1 VRRDGSIGFDGTAQP
16 LLSAFVMAT
25 TRGRLSRYRDIAW
38 FLAKYGRADFLHHS
52 DLEIPSAEDRPE
64 TAQNAEALARDLESL
79 GPTFIKLG
87 QLLSTRA
94 DLFSRPYLDA
104 LARLQDDIEPF
115 EYDAVERIVQEEL
128 GTRLSKAFAEFDP
141 VPVAAA
147 SLGQVHRAVLR
158 DGREVAVKVQ
168 RPDIREQVLKD
179 LDALDEVAR
188 LMDRFTGARRNLD
201 AARVLE
207 EFRRSLLAELDY
219 RQEAQHL
226 VTVSHELREFEQ
238 IVVPLPID
246 DYTTSRVLTMDFV
259 RGTKVTAVSGVERT
273 EFDGEELADALFRAY
288 LHQILVAGTF
298 HADPHPGNVFLT
310 EDHRIALLDLGMV
323 GRLTPPV
330 QERLL
335 RLLLAIG
342 EGRGDE
348 AASVAIEL
356 GERRDD
362 FEEAQIRRTIMDLV
376 AKYHQAPLRELNVGR
391 VMLEMSRGSAEH
403 GLKMSP
409 ELAMLGKTLLNLDEI
424 GRTLAPEFDVNAA
437 IRRNAMALMRRRMV
451 KAASPGNVLTSLLDV
466 KEFAERL
473 PGRVN
478 RILDSMAANDLRLK
492 VEIIDRGSIIE
503 GFQKVANRIALG
515 LVLAALIVGA
525 AMLMQVQTEFTIL
538 GYPGLAML
546 LFIAAAGGGFWMA
559 WVILAGD
566 VHRRT

>member
-1 VRRDGSIGFDGTAQP
+1 
-16 LLSAFVMAT
+16 MAT
-25 TRGRLSRYRDIAW
+25 TAPTKGRLSRYRDIAW
-38 FLAKYGRADFLHHS
+38 FLAKYGRAGFLNS
-52 DLEIPSAEDRPE
+52 TSIDDPSGDARPDTAE
-64 TAQNAEALARDLESL
+64 NAEALARDLEAL

-87 QLLSTRA
+87 QLLSTRG
-94 DLFSRPYLDA
+94 DLLPRPYIEA

-115 EYDAVERIVQEEL
+115 DYAEVEQIVQEEL
-128 GTRLSKAFAEFDP
+128 GTRLSKAFADFDP

-168 RPDIREQVLKD
+168 RPGIREQVLKD

-188 LMDRFTGARRNLD
+188 LMDRFTGARRNID
-201 AARVLE
+201 AARVLD
-207 EFRRSLLAELDY
+207 EFRKSLLAELDY

-226 VTVSHELREFEQ
+226 VTVSDELRDFED

-246 DYTTSRVLTMDFV
+246 DYTTPRVLTMDFV

-273 EFDGEELADALFRAY
+273 ELDGERLADALFRAY

-298 HADPHPGNVFLT
+298 HADPHPGNVFVT

-323 GRLTPPV
+323 GRLTPPL

-356 GERRDD
+356 GERRED
-362 FEEAQIRRTIMDLV
+362 FDEPQIRRTITGLV

-391 VMLEMSRGSAEH
+391 VVLEMSRSGSEH

-424 GRTLAPEFDVNAA
+424 GRALAPDFDVNAA
-437 IRRNAMALMRRRMV
+437 IRRNAMALMRRRML
-451 KAASPGNVLTSLLDV
+451 KAASPGNVLTSMLDV

-546 LFIAAAGGGFWMA
+546 LFMAAAGGGFWMA

>member
-1 VRRDGSIGFDGTAQP
+1 MPRLGWQAP
-16 LLSAFVMAT
+16 LA
-25 TRGRLSRYRDIAW
+25 RLSRYRDIAW
-38 FLAKYGRADFLHHS
+38 FLAKYGRSDFLTHA
-52 DLEIPSAEDRPE
+52 EIE
-64 TAQNAEALARDLESL
+64 TAPEKNQASAASHADAMVRDLESL
-79 GPTFIKLG
+79 GPTFIKFG

-94 DLFSRPYLDA
+94 DLLPPAALDA
-104 LARLQDDIEPF
+104 LARLQDNVEPF
-115 EYDAVERIVQEEL
+115 AFEDVERIVQQEL
-128 GTRLSKAFAEFDP
+128 GARLSKAFLEFDP

-158 DGREVAVKVQ
+158 DRREVAVKVQ
-168 RPDIREQVLKD
+168 RPGIGEQVAKD
-179 LDALDEVAR
+179 LDALDEIASLV
-188 LMDRFTGARRNLD
+188 DRFSGPRRNLD
-201 AARVLE
+201 AQRVLE

-226 VTVSHELREFEQ
+226 LTISHQLRDFER
-238 IVVPLPID
+238 IIVPLPIEN
-246 DYTTSRVLTMDFV
+246 YTTSRVLTMDFV
-259 RGTKVTAVSGVERT
+259 RGTKITAVSGVERT
-273 EFDGEELADALFRAY
+273 EFDGEQLADELFRAY
-288 LHQILVAGTF
+288 LQQILVDGVF

-310 EDHRIALLDLGMV
+310 PDHRIALIDLGMV
-323 GRLTPPV
+323 GRLTPPL

-342 EGRGDE
+342 DGRGDE
-348 AASVAIEL
+348 AASVAMDV
-356 GERRDD
+356 GERRED
-362 FEEAQIRRTIMDLV
+362 FDEVEMRRAIVELV

-391 VMLEMSRGSAEH
+391 VVLEIAQRGADH

-437 IRRNAMALMRRRMV
+437 IRRNSTDLMRRRMM
-451 KAASPGNVLTSLLDV
+451 KAASPGNLFASMLDV

-478 RILDSMAANDLRLK
+478 RILDAVAANDLRLK

-525 AMLMQVQTEFTIL
+525 AMLMRVPTRFTIL
-538 GYPGLAML
+538 GYPGLAIV
-546 LFIAAAGGGFWMA
+546 LFLAASAGGVWMA
-559 WVILAGD
+559 WTILAGD
-566 VHRRT
+566 VKARHH

>member
-1 VRRDGSIGFDGTAQP
+1 MT
-16 LLSAFVMAT
+16 T
-25 TRGRLSRYRDIAW
+25 TRERLSRYRDIAW
-38 FLAKYGRADFLHHS
+38 FLAKYGRGDFLMPAGTDAAVNES
-52 DLEIPSAEDRPE
+52 RADVAG
-64 TAQNAEALARDLESL
+64 NAEALARDLESL

-94 DLFSRPYLDA
+94 DLLPRPYIQA
-104 LARLQDDIEPF
+104 LARLQDDLVPF
-115 EYDAVERIVQEEL
+115 EYEEVERIVQEEL
-128 GTRLSKAFAEFDP
+128 GIRVSKAFAAFDR
-141 VPVAAA
+141 VPAAAA

-168 RPDIREQVLKD
+168 RPGIREQVLKD

-201 AARVLE
+201 AVRVLD
-207 EFRRSLLAELDY
+207 EFRRSLLVELDY

-226 VTVSHELREFEQ
+226 LTIRHELREFEQ
-238 IVVPLPID
+238 IVVPMPVD
-246 DYTTSRVLTMDFV
+246 DYTSSRVLTMDFV
-259 RGTKVTAVSGVERT
+259 RGTKITAISGVERT
-273 EFDGEELADALFRAY
+273 ELNGEELADALFRAY

-310 EDHRIALLDLGMV
+310 DDGRIALVDLGMV
-323 GRLTPPV
+323 GRLTPPL

-348 AASVAIEL
+348 AASVSIEL
-356 GERRDD
+356 GERRED
-362 FEEAQIRRTIMDLV
+362 FDEPQIRRTITDLV
-376 AKYHQAPLRELNVGR
+376 AKYHQAPLRDLNVGR
-391 VMLEMSRGSAEH
+391 VMLEVSRSGAEH

-424 GRTLAPEFDVNAA
+424 GRALAPEFDVNAA
-437 IRRNAMALMRRRMV
+437 IRRNAVALMRRRMM
-451 KAASPGNVLTSLLDV
+451 KAVSPGNVLTSVLDV

-478 RILDSMAANDLRLK
+478 RILDSVAANDLRLK
-492 VEIIDRGSIIE
+492 VEIIDRGSIID

-525 AMLMQVQTEFTIL
+525 AMLMQVQTEFTIF

-559 WVILAGD
+559 WVILASD

>member
-1 VRRDGSIGFDGTAQP
+1 MPKI
-16 LLSAFVMAT
+16 
-25 TRGRLSRYRDIAW
+25 RGRLSRYRDIAW
-38 FLAKYGRADFLHHS
+38 FLAKYGRADFLNHAGI
-52 DLEIPSAEDRPE
+52 DAAAAEERAD
-64 TAQNAEALARDLESL
+64 ADHNADALARDLEAL

-94 DLFSRPYLDA
+94 DLLAPRYLEA
-104 LARLQDDIEPF
+104 LARLQDDVEPF
-115 EYDAVERIVQEEL
+115 EFDEVERVVQEEL
-128 GTRLSKAFAEFDP
+128 GIRLSKAFAEFDP
-141 VPVAAA
+141 IPVAAA
-147 SLGQVHRAVLR
+147 SLGQVHRAELR

-168 RPDIREQVLKD
+168 RPNIREQVLKD
-179 LDALDEVAR
+179 LAALDEIASLV
-188 LMDRFTGARRNLD
+188 DRFATRRNVD
-201 AARVLE
+201 ASRVLD

-226 VTVSHELREFEQ
+226 ITISHQLRDFER
-238 IVVPLPID
+238 IVIPLPID
-246 DYTTSRVLTMDFV
+246 DYTTSRVLTMDFI
-259 RGTKVTAVSGVERT
+259 RGTKITMVSGVERT
-273 EFDGEELADALFRAY
+273 EFDGEGLADELFRAY
-288 LHQILVAGTF
+288 LKQILVDGIF

-310 EDHRIALLDLGMV
+310 EDHRIALIDLGMV
-323 GRLTPPV
+323 GRVTPPL

-348 AASVAIEL
+348 AASVAIDL

-362 FEEAQIRRTIMDLV
+362 FNEMEMRRAISDLV
-376 AKYHQAPLRELNVGR
+376 SKYHQAALRELNVGR
-391 VMLEMSRGSAEH
+391 VMLDMSHCGAEQ

-409 ELAMLGKTLLNLDEI
+409 ELTMLGKTLLNLDEI
-424 GRTLAPEFDVNAA
+424 GRTLAPDFDVNAA
-437 IRRNAMALMRRRMV
+437 IRDNATELMRHRMM
-451 KAASPGNVLTSLLDV
+451 KAASPGSLFTSILDV

-478 RILDSMAANDLRLK
+478 RILDAVAANDLRLK

-525 AMLMQVQTEFTIL
+525 AMLMRVPTRFTIL

-546 LFIAAAGGGFWMA
+546 LFLAAAGGGFWMA
-559 WVILAGD
+559 WGILAGD

>member
-1 VRRDGSIGFDGTAQP
+1 
-16 LLSAFVMAT
+16 MAT
-25 TRGRLSRYRDIAW
+25 MASPKGRLSRYRDIAW
-38 FLAKYGRADFLHHS
+38 FLAKYGRAGFLNS
-52 DLEIPSAEDRPE
+52 GSIEDAAGGE
-64 TAQNAEALARDLESL
+64 TADTTERAEALARDLESL

-87 QLLSTRA
+87 QLLSTRG
-94 DLFSRPYLDA
+94 DLLPRPYIEA
-104 LARLQDDIEPF
+104 LSRLQDDIEPF
-115 EYDAVERIVQEEL
+115 DYEAVEQIVQEEL
-128 GTRLSKAFAEFDP
+128 GTRLSKAFAEFDA
-141 VPVAAA
+141 VPIAAA
-147 SLGQVHRAVLR
+147 SLGQVHRGVLR

-168 RPDIREQVLKD
+168 RPGIREQVLKD

-201 AARVLE
+201 AARVLD
-207 EFRRSLLAELDY
+207 EFRKSLIAELDY

-226 VTVSHELREFEQ
+226 VTVSEELRDFEE
-238 IVVPLPID
+238 ILVPLPID

-259 RGTKVTAVSGVERT
+259 RGVKVTAVSGVERT
-273 EFDGEELADALFRAY
+273 ELDGEALADSLFRAY

-323 GRLTPPV
+323 GRLTPPL

-335 RLLLAIG
+335 RLLLSIG

-356 GERRDD
+356 GERRED
-362 FEEAQIRRTIMDLV
+362 FDEARIRRTITELV

-391 VMLEMSRGSAEH
+391 VVLEMSRSGSEH

-424 GRTLAPEFDVNAA
+424 GRALAPEFDVNAA
-437 IRRNAMALMRRRMV
+437 IRRNAMALMRRRML
-451 KAASPGNVLTSLLDV
+451 KAASPGHVLTSMLDV

-478 RILDSMAANDLRLK
+478 RILESVAANDLRLK

-525 AMLMQVQTEFTIL
+525 AMLMQVPTDFTIL

-546 LFIAAAGGGFWMA
+546 LFMLAAGGGFWMA

>member
-1 VRRDGSIGFDGTAQP
+1 
-16 LLSAFVMAT
+16 MAT
-25 TRGRLSRYRDIAW
+25 TKGRLSRYRDIAW
-38 FLAKYGRADFLHHS
+38 FLAKYGRADFLNHA
-52 DLEIPSAEDRPE
+52 EIEAAPASDRPG
-64 TAQNAEALARDLESL
+64 AVADAEAFARDLESL
-79 GPTFIKLG
+79 GPTFIKFG

-94 DLFSRPYLDA
+94 DLLPPPYLEA

-115 EYDAVERIVQEEL
+115 EYEAVEQIVQEEL
-128 GTRLSKAFAEFDP
+128 GTRLSKAFAEFDR

-168 RPDIREQVLKD
+168 RPDIREQVMKD

-188 LMDRFTGARRNLD
+188 LMDRFSGTRRNLD
-201 AARVLE
+201 ATRVLE
-207 EFRRSLLAELDY
+207 EFRQSLLAELDY

-226 VTVSHELREFEQ
+226 VTVSKELREFEE

-246 DYTTSRVLTMDFV
+246 DYTTARVLTMDFV
-259 RGTKVTAVSGVERT
+259 RGTKVTEVSGVERT

-310 EDHRIALLDLGMV
+310 DDHRIALIDLGMV
-323 GRLTPPV
+323 GRVTPPL

-362 FEEAQIRRTIMDLV
+362 FDEPQIRRAIMDLV
-376 AKYHQAPLRELNVGR
+376 AKYHQASLRDLNVGR
-391 VMLEMSRGSAEH
+391 VMLEMSHSSAEH

-437 IRRNAMALMRRRMV
+437 IRRNAMALMRRRML
-451 KAASPGNVLTSLLDV
+451 KAASPGNVLSSMLDV

-525 AMLMQVQTEFTIL
+525 AMLMRVQTSFTIL

-546 LFIAAAGGGFWMA
+546 LFLAAAGGGFWMA
-559 WVILAGD
+559 WVILSGD

>member
-1 VRRDGSIGFDGTAQP
+1 
-16 LLSAFVMAT
+16 MAT
-25 TRGRLSRYRDIAW
+25 TKGRLSRYRDIAW
-38 FLAKYGRADFLHHS
+38 FLAKYGRADFLNHA
-52 DLEIPSAEDRPE
+52 EIEAAPASDRPG
-64 TAQNAEALARDLESL
+64 AVADAEAFARDLESL
-79 GPTFIKLG
+79 GPTFIKFG

-94 DLFSRPYLDA
+94 DLLPPPYLEA

-115 EYDAVERIVQEEL
+115 EYEAVEQIVQEEL
-128 GTRLSKAFAEFDP
+128 GTRLSKAFAEFDR

-168 RPDIREQVLKD
+168 RPDIREQVMKD

-188 LMDRFTGARRNLD
+188 LMDRFSGTRRNLD
-201 AARVLE
+201 ATRVLE
-207 EFRRSLLAELDY
+207 EFRQSLLAELDY

-226 VTVSHELREFEQ
+226 VTVSKELREFEE

-246 DYTTSRVLTMDFV
+246 DYTTARVLTMDFV
-259 RGTKVTAVSGVERT
+259 RGTKVTEVSGVERT

-310 EDHRIALLDLGMV
+310 DDHRIALIDLGMV
-323 GRLTPPV
+323 GRVTPPL

-362 FEEAQIRRTIMDLV
+362 FDEPQIRRAIMDLV
-376 AKYHQAPLRELNVGR
+376 AKYHQASLRDLNVGR
-391 VMLEMSRGSAEH
+391 VMLEMSRSSAEH

-437 IRRNAMALMRRRMV
+437 IRRNAMALMRRRML
-451 KAASPGNVLTSLLDV
+451 KAASPGNVLSSMLDV

-525 AMLMQVQTEFTIL
+525 AMLMRVQTSFTIL

-546 LFIAAAGGGFWMA
+546 LFLAAAGGGFWMA
-559 WVILAGD
+559 WVILSGD

>member
-1 VRRDGSIGFDGTAQP
+1 M
-16 LLSAFVMAT
+16 MAT
-25 TRGRLSRYRDIAW
+25 TKGRLSRYRDIAW
-38 FLAKYGRADFLHHS
+38 FLAKYGRADFLNS
-52 DLEIPSAEDRPE
+52 GSLQEAGDGEPAGSAEH
-64 TAQNAEALARDLESL
+64 AEGLARDLEAL

-87 QLLSTRA
+87 QLLSTRG
-94 DLFSRPYLDA
+94 DLLPPAYIEA

-115 EYDAVERIVQEEL
+115 EFEAVEQIVQEEL
-128 GTRLSKAFAEFDP
+128 GTKLSKAFAEFDR

-168 RPDIREQVLKD
+168 RPGIREQVMKD

-201 AARVLE
+201 AGRVLD
-207 EFRRSLLAELDY
+207 EFRKSLVAELDY

-226 VTVSHELREFEQ
+226 VTVNGELSEFEE

-273 EFDGEELADALFRAY
+273 ELDGEALADALFRAY

-310 EDHRIALLDLGMV
+310 EDHRVALIDLGMV
-323 GRLTPPV
+323 GRLTPPL

-348 AASVAIEL
+348 AATVAIEL
-356 GERRDD
+356 GERRED
-362 FEEAQIRRTIMDLV
+362 FDEARIRRTIAELV

-391 VMLEMSRGSAEH
+391 VMLEMSRSGSEH

-437 IRRNAMALMRRRMV
+437 IRRNAVALMRRRMM
-451 KAASPGNVLTSLLDV
+451 KAASPGHVLTSMLEV

-478 RILDSMAANDLRLK
+478 RILDSVAANDLRLK

-525 AMLMQVQTEFTIL
+525 AMLMQVQTTFTIL

-546 LFIAAAGGGFWMA
+546 LFMAAAGGGFWMA
-559 WVILAGD
+559 WGILAGD

>member
-1 VRRDGSIGFDGTAQP
+1 
-16 LLSAFVMAT
+16 MAT
-25 TRGRLSRYRDIAW
+25 TKGRLSRYRDIAW
-38 FLAKYGRADFLHHS
+38 FLAKYGRSDFLNHAGI
-52 DLEIPSAEDRPE
+52 EAASASDRPE
-64 TAQNAEALARDLESL
+64 TVENAEALARDLESL

-94 DLFSRPYLDA
+94 DLLPRPYLDA

-115 EYDAVERIVQEEL
+115 EYELVEQIVQEEL

-188 LMDRFTGARRNLD
+188 LMDRFTGARRNVD
-201 AARVLE
+201 ATRVLE

-226 VTVSHELREFEQ
+226 VTVSQELREFEE

-246 DYTTSRVLTMDFV
+246 DYTTARVLTMDFV

-310 EDHRIALLDLGMV
+310 EDHRIALIDLGMV
-323 GRLTPPV
+323 GRLTPPM

-362 FEEAQIRRTIMDLV
+362 FDDAQIRRTIMDLV

-391 VMLEMSRGSAEH
+391 VMLEMSRSSAEH

-437 IRRNAMALMRRRMV
+437 IRRNAVALMRRRML

-525 AMLMQVQTEFTIL
+525 AMLMRVQTTFTIL

-546 LFIAAAGGGFWMA
+546 LFLAAAGGGFWMA

>member
-1 VRRDGSIGFDGTAQP
+1 
-16 LLSAFVMAT
+16 MAT
-25 TRGRLSRYRDIAW
+25 TKGRLSRYRDIAW
-38 FLAKYGRADFLHHS
+38 FLAKYGRADFLNHA
-52 DLEIPSAEDRPE
+52 EIEAAAAPDPPATAEH
-64 TAQNAEALARDLESL
+64 AEAFARDLESL

-94 DLFSRPYLDA
+94 DLLPRPYLEA

-115 EYDAVERIVQEEL
+115 EYEAVERIVQEEL

-188 LMDRFTGARRNLD
+188 LMDRFTGSRRNVD
-201 AARVLE
+201 AVRVLD

-226 VTVSHELREFEQ
+226 VTVSHELREFDE

-246 DYTTSRVLTMDFV
+246 DYTTARVLTMDFV
-259 RGTKVTAVSGVERT
+259 RGTKVTEVSGVERT
-273 EFDGEELADALFRAY
+273 EFDGEGLADALFRAY

-362 FEEAQIRRTIMDLV
+362 FDEAQIRRTIMDLV

-391 VMLEMSRGSAEH
+391 VVLEMSRSSAEH

-437 IRRNAMALMRRRMV
+437 IRRNAMALMRRRML

-525 AMLMQVQTEFTIL
+525 AMLMRVQTTFTIL

-546 LFIAAAGGGFWMA
+546 LFLAAAGGGFWMA
-559 WVILAGD
+559 WAILASD

>member
-1 VRRDGSIGFDGTAQP
+1 
-16 LLSAFVMAT
+16 MAT
-25 TRGRLSRYRDIAW
+25 TAPTKGRLSRYRDIAW
-38 FLAKYGRADFLHHS
+38 FLAKYGRTGFVNSTSIDDS
-52 DLEIPSAEDRPE
+52 MGDTRPDTVE
-64 TAQNAEALARDLESL
+64 SAEALARDLEAL

-87 QLLSTRA
+87 QLLSTRG
-94 DLFSRPYLDA
+94 DLLSRPYVEA

-115 EYDAVERIVQEEL
+115 DYAEVEQIVQEEL

-168 RPDIREQVLKD
+168 RPGIREQVLKD

-188 LMDRFTGARRNLD
+188 LMDRFTGARRNID
-201 AARVLE
+201 AARVLD
-207 EFRRSLLAELDY
+207 EFRKSLLAELDY

-226 VTVSHELREFEQ
+226 VTVSDELRDFED

-246 DYTTSRVLTMDFV
+246 DYTTARVLTMDFV

-273 EFDGEELADALFRAY
+273 ELDGERLADALFRAY

-298 HADPHPGNVFLT
+298 HADPHPGNVFVT

-323 GRLTPPV
+323 GRLTPPL

-362 FEEAQIRRTIMDLV
+362 FEEAQIRRTITELV

-391 VMLEMSRGSAEH
+391 VVLEMSRSGSEH

-424 GRTLAPEFDVNAA
+424 GRALAPEFDVNAA
-437 IRRNAMALMRRRMV
+437 IRRNAMALMRRRML
-451 KAASPGNVLTSLLDV
+451 KAASPANVLTSMLDV

-546 LFIAAAGGGFWMA
+546 LFMAAAGGGFWMA